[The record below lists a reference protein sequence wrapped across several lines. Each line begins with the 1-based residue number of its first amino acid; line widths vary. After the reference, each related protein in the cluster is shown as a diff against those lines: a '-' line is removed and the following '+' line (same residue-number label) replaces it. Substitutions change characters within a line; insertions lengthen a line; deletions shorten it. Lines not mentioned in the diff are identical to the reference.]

1 MVRVGKKVSRRRTP
15 ACILTRRPCTETSGP
30 VWCSRVRGQLTLADV
45 GVPQVSV
52 RVLVVEGRAL
62 LALSADGV
70 VLTVLAHAAAH
81 VARRHVHG
89 QVEVARRGVLV
100 ALALWERGNM
110 CIKSAVF
117 RSEDGQNARRTERK
131 VRIILPET
139 LKCSVQ
145 KVMRAKDV

>member
-1 MVRVGKKVSRRRTP
+1 M
-15 ACILTRRPCTETSGP
+15 CRPCTETRGP

-89 QVEVARRGVLV
+89 QVEVARGGVLV
-100 ALALWERGNM
+100 ALALWERGAM
-110 CIKSAVF
+110 YL
-117 RSEDGQNARRTERK
+117 RSCHLICALKRLFSGGTLLRVRAR
-131 VRIILPET
+131 
-139 LKCSVQ
+139 
-145 KVMRAKDV
+145 

>member
-15 ACILTRRPCTETSGP
+15 TCILTRRPCTETRGP

-100 ALALWERGNM
+100 ALALWERGAMYLPLNM
-110 CIKSAVF
+110 CIETAVF
-117 RSEDGQNARRTERK
+117 RWYTGPGACSLRINK
-131 VRIILPET
+131 VPG
-139 LKCSVQ
+139 VQ
-145 KVMRAKDV
+145 G